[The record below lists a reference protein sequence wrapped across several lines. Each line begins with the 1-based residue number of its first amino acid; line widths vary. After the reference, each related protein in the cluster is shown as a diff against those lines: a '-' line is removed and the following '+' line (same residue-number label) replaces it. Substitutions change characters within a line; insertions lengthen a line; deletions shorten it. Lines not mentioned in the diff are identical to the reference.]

1 MVRPIGIDL
10 FSGAGGMSLGF
21 EMAGFD
27 IAASVEIDPI
37 HCATHK
43 YNFPLCT
50 TICASVEN
58 LSGDDIRQLAGLD
71 GKEIDVV
78 FGGAPCQGFSLIG
91 KRALDDPRN
100 QLVSHFVRLVKEL
113 SPKYCVFENVKG
125 LTIGKHAKFLSEIIE
140 SLNDAGYNVLTPY
153 KVLNASKFGVPQSR
167 ERLFLIAAKRGQEL
181 PSYPQ
186 PLDHSVT
193 VGDAISD
200 LPDADTFSELKKQD
214 SVQASWTTKSKYAR
228 ILRGLEQDKSDYG
241 YDRDFDY
248 SLLTSSLRTEH
259 TKLSQDRFMSTP
271 NGETEPVSR
280 FRKLDLNGLCNTL
293 RAGTDSARGAFTS
306 PRPIHPTLPRVI
318 TVREAARLHSYPDW
332 FRFHSTK
339 WHGFRQLGNSVPPYL
354 ARAVASVIIDK
365 LNITPKKPKKVL
377 KLGDEWLLTVDMKT
391 AAKFFEVPAD
401 TIAQRTRK
409 EKKEVVNEQE

>member
-21 EMAGFD
+21 EKAGFD

-43 YNFPLCT
+43 YNFPDCT

-58 LSGDDIRQLAGLD
+58 LSGNDIKKRAKLE

-100 QLVSHFVRLVKEL
+100 QLASHFVRLVKEL

-140 SLNDAGYNVLTPY
+140 SLDMAGYKVLTPY

-167 ERLFLIAAKRGQEL
+167 ERLFLIAAKRGQDL
-181 PSYPQ
+181 PVYPQ
-186 PLDHSVT
+186 PAEHFVT
-193 VGDAISD
+193 VEEAISD
-200 LPDADTFSELKKQD
+200 LPDADEFPELKKQD
-214 SVQASWTTKSKYAR
+214 FVQTFWTTKYKYAR
-228 ILRGLEQDKSDYG
+228 ILRGLDVDENDYG
-241 YDRDFDY
+241 YEREFNRN
-248 SLLTSSLRTEH
+248 LLSSSLRTDH
-259 TKLSQDRFMSTP
+259 TQLSQDRFIATP

-280 FRKLDLNGLCNTL
+280 FRKLDLKGLCNTL

-306 PRPIHPTLPRVI
+306 PRPIHPIWPRVI

-354 ARAVASVIIDK
+354 ARAVASVIIDR
-365 LNITPKKPKKVL
+365 LNITPTKPKSVI

-391 AAKFFEVPAD
+391 ASKFFEVPAD

-409 EKKEVVNEQE
+409 GKNETINE

>member
-214 SVQASWTTKSKYAR
+214 SVQASWTNRNMLGYFVGLSKIKVIMAMIV
-228 ILRGLEQDKSDYG
+228 IL
-241 YDRDFDY
+241 
-248 SLLTSSLRTEH
+248 
-259 TKLSQDRFMSTP
+259 
-271 NGETEPVSR
+271 
-280 FRKLDLNGLCNTL
+280 
-293 RAGTDSARGAFTS
+293 
-306 PRPIHPTLPRVI
+306 
-318 TVREAARLHSYPDW
+318 
-332 FRFHSTK
+332 
-339 WHGFRQLGNSVPPYL
+339 
-354 ARAVASVIIDK
+354 II
-365 LNITPKKPKKVL
+365 
-377 KLGDEWLLTVDMKT
+377 
-391 AAKFFEVPAD
+391 AY
-401 TIAQRTRK
+401 
-409 EKKEVVNEQE
+409 

>member
-21 EMAGFD
+21 EKAGFD

-50 TICASVEN
+50 TICASVEK
-58 LSGDDIRQLAGLD
+58 LTGSEIRQLAKLEGQ
-71 GKEIDVV
+71 EIDVV

-100 QLVSHFVRLVKEL
+100 QLVSHFVRLVSEL

-140 SLNDAGYNVLTPY
+140 SLNEAGYDVLTPY
-153 KVLNASKFGVPQSR
+153 KVLNASNFGVPQSR
-167 ERLFLIAAKRGQEL
+167 ERLFLIAAKKGQEL
-181 PSYPQ
+181 PSYPEPVKQ
-186 PLDHSVT
+186 HVT
-193 VGDAISD
+193 VGEAISD
-200 LPDADTFSELKKQD
+200 LPDADAFPDLIKQD
-214 SVQASWTTKSKYAR
+214 SVQTKWVTTHNYAR
-228 ILRGLEQDKSDYG
+228 ILRGLDKDEYDYG
-241 YDRDFDY
+241 YERSSDRN
-248 SLLTSSLRTEH
+248 LLSSSLRTAH
-259 TKLSQDRFMSTP
+259 SQLSQDRFMATP

-280 FRKLDLNGLCNTL
+280 FRKLDMDGLCNTL

-306 PRPIHPTLPRVI
+306 PRPIHPNLPRVI

-354 ARAVASVIIDK
+354 AKAVASVIIEK
-365 LNITPKKPKKVL
+365 LNVTPTKPKNVL
-377 KLGDEWLLTVDMKT
+377 NPGEEWLLKVDMKT
-391 AAKFFEVPAD
+391 ASNFFEVPAD
-401 TIAQRTRK
+401 TIAQRIRK
-409 EKKEVVNEQE
+409 EKQEVINE

>member
-1 MVRPIGIDL
+1 MSRPLGIDL

-21 EMAGFD
+21 EKAGFD

-50 TICASVEN
+50 TICASVEKI
-58 LSGDDIRQLAGLD
+58 SGDEIRKLAGLENKD
-71 GKEIDVV
+71 IDVV

-100 QLVSHFVRLVKEL
+100 QLVSHYVRLVKEL
-113 SPKYCVFENVKG
+113 SPKFCVFENVKG

-140 SLNDAGYNVLTPY
+140 SLNDAGYEVLTPY

-167 ERLFLIAAKRGQEL
+167 ERLFLIAAKKGQEL
-181 PSYPQ
+181 PQYPTE
-186 PLDHSVT
+186 LEYSVT

-200 LPDADTFSELKKQD
+200 LPDADKFFQLKKLD
-214 SVQASWTTKSKYAR
+214 SVETHWTTISNYAR
-228 ILRGLEQDKSDYG
+228 VLRGLEKDKDDYG
-241 YDRDFDY
+241 YERKFNVN
-248 SLLTSSLRTEH
+248 LLSSSLRTEH
-259 TKLSQDRFMSTP
+259 TKLSQQRFVATP

-280 FRKLDLNGLCNTL
+280 FRKLDFNGLCNTL

-306 PRPIHPTLPRVI
+306 PRPIHPALPRVI

-339 WHGFRQLGNSVPPYL
+339 WHGFRQLGNSVPPFL
-354 ARAVASVIIDK
+354 ARAVASEIIKK
-365 LNITPKKPKKVL
+365 LEVSPSKPKKKL
-377 KLGDEWLLTVDMKT
+377 DLGDEWLLTLDMKS
-391 AAKFFEVPAD
+391 AAKLFEVPVD

-409 EKKEVVNEQE
+409 EKKEVINE

>member
-113 SPKYCVFENVKG
+113 SPKYCVFEGVV
-125 LTIGKHAKFLSEIIE
+125 TYQKHPVYPFGFCWII
-140 SLNDAGYNVLTPY
+140 SCCRVWLFWVAHIL
-153 KVLNASKFGVPQSR
+153 AFVP
-167 ERLFLIAAKRGQEL
+167 
-181 PSYPQ
+181 
-186 PLDHSVT
+186 
-193 VGDAISD
+193 
-200 LPDADTFSELKKQD
+200 
-214 SVQASWTTKSKYAR
+214 
-228 ILRGLEQDKSDYG
+228 
-241 YDRDFDY
+241 DF
-248 SLLTSSLRTEH
+248 
-259 TKLSQDRFMSTP
+259 
-271 NGETEPVSR
+271 PV
-280 FRKLDLNGLCNTL
+280 
-293 RAGTDSARGAFTS
+293 
-306 PRPIHPTLPRVI
+306 
-318 TVREAARLHSYPDW
+318 
-332 FRFHSTK
+332 
-339 WHGFRQLGNSVPPYL
+339 
-354 ARAVASVIIDK
+354 
-365 LNITPKKPKKVL
+365 
-377 KLGDEWLLTVDMKT
+377 
-391 AAKFFEVPAD
+391 
-401 TIAQRTRK
+401 
-409 EKKEVVNEQE
+409 